1 MNYSEFENILNK
13 HLTYNKL
20 EIDSNSKETLYEYMK
35 NLLTWNEMINL
46 TAIKD
51 EAEVILKHFVDSIYI
66 KDLIRGKVMDIGSGA
81 GFPGLPLCV
90 VNSDIELTSIDSVNK
105 KINFQK
111 DTIEKLEIKNAEAM
125 HTRAEDLAQD
135 SRYREQYDF
144 TVSRAVANLAT
155 LVEYMLPFTKVGGKC
170 ICLKGPSYKEELGNA
185 QKAIEVLG
193 GKIESIKEYKISDEN
208 ERTLIIITKVNKTDK
223 AYPRKQGKPSK
234 EPIK

>member
-13 HLTYNKL
+13 HLIYNKL
-20 EIDSNSKETLYEYMK
+20 EIDSNSKKRLYEYMK

-51 EAEVILKHFVDSIYI
+51 EEEVILKHFVDSVYI
-66 KDLIRGKVMDIGSGA
+66 KDLVQGKVMDIGSGA
-81 GFPGLPLCV
+81 GFPGLPLSI
-90 VNSDIELTSIDSVNK
+90 VNSNIELTSIDSVNK

-135 SRYREQYDF
+135 SNYREQYDF

-170 ICLKGPSYKEELGNA
+170 ICLKGPSYKEELENA
-185 QKAIEVLG
+185 KKAIRILG
-193 GKIESIKEYKISDEN
+193 GKIEEIKEYKISDDN
-208 ERTLIIITKVNKTDK
+208 ERTLIIISKINKTDK
-223 AYPRKQGKPSK
+223 TYPRKQGKPSK

>member
-13 HLTYNKL
+13 HLIYNKL
-20 EIDSNSKETLYEYMK
+20 EIDSNSKKRLYEYMK

-51 EAEVILKHFVDSIYI
+51 EEEVILKHFVDSVYI
-66 KDLIRGKVMDIGSGA
+66 KDLVQGKVMDIGSGA
-81 GFPGLPLCV
+81 GFPGLPLSI
-90 VNSDIELTSIDSVNK
+90 VNSNIELTSIDSVNK

-135 SRYREQYDF
+135 SNYREQYDF

-170 ICLKGPSYKEELGNA
+170 ICLKGPSYKEELENA
-185 QKAIEVLG
+185 KKAIQILG
-193 GKIESIKEYKISDEN
+193 GKIEEIKEYKISDDN
-208 ERTLIIITKVNKTDK
+208 ERTLIIISKINKTDK
-223 AYPRKQGKPSK
+223 IYPRKQGKPSK